1 MKPGCHHIPEN
12 EYHADP
18 CPVPS
23 LSRSTIKDIL
33 DCPLKAWMN
42 HPRLNPRYQPKQ
54 RAIFDIGHIAHSLFL
69 EGIDKAV
76 SINAEDWRKNAT
88 KGEADEARKAGKIP
102 LLKAQYEGVR
112 IMAEEANRQLAA
124 SELGIQSIHEE
135 GDSELSYIWKERDVW
150 MRVRPDWIRKDRKLI
165 LDYKTTSSSARPE
178 EYARIITSTALEIQ
192 DSFYRRGVYNIE
204 RVLPDFVF
212 MVQEVSSPYLCTF
225 IKLDTLFKEM
235 GEQKVTKG
243 IRLWSSCLKS
253 DIWPGYSKKICSV
266 EPKPWA
272 LASWEMQM
280 QG

>member
-54 RAIFDIGHIAHSLFL
+54 RAIFDIGHIAHSLFI

-235 GEQKVTKG
+235 GEQKVTRG
-243 IRLWSSCLKS
+243 IRLWESCLKS
-253 DIWPGYSKKICSV
+253 DIWPGYSKKVCTV

>member
-124 SELGIQSIHEE
+124 SELGIQSIREE

-253 DIWPGYSKKICSV
+253 DIWPGYSKKVCTV